1 METQPTETFLNVFLY
16 RRDLLCLDENK
27 DDKSAP
33 GVPKDKRGGAWTGPL
48 NSYWTTHEKKYL
60 LR

>member
-1 METQPTETFLNVFLY
+1 
-16 RRDLLCLDENK
+16 LLCLDENK